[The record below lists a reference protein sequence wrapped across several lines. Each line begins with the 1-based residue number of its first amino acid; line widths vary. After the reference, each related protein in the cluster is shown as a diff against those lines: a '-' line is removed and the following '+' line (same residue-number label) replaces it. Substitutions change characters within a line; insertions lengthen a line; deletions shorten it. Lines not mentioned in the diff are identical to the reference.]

1 MNILIVDD
9 ERAQLESL
17 RRGLRSQHHHT
28 MEADN
33 ATEALQILHETPPV
47 DLVITDYSM
56 PGMDGIGLLEEIRK
70 ENYDLPVIMM
80 TAFGDKQIV
89 VRALR
94 EHCNGYIEKPFTLL
108 QLMSEIQKVT
118 SYQTHQRASFSDTI
132 CRMAHQINNP
142 LMAII
147 GSAEL
152 SLDDDG
158 VEIDPDERRAR
169 LQNIIGASKRIQQI
183 NQHIMGLGRMMT
195 DQPSPVNLLDLMEQC
210 LSMNADLLKK
220 ERVAVTLETDGR
232 SFISNV
238 SSFGLEQVFKNMI
251 LNAVEAMQDR
261 EGKQIRI
268 AFSLN
273 DKTREIELS
282 IEDTGIGIEPA
293 KLSNIF
299 APYYTSKPQGN
310 GIGLAVVK
318 HVVEQFKGRVQVKSW
333 PGEGS
338 HFFISLPAI

>member
-17 RRGLRSQHHHT
+17 RRGLRSQHHTT

-33 ATEALQILHETPPV
+33 ATDALKILHSTPPV
-47 DLVITDYSM
+47 DLVITDYAM
-56 PGMDGIGLLEEIRK
+56 PGMDGISLLEEIRK
-70 ENYDLPVIMM
+70 ENCDLPVIMM

-108 QLMSEIQKVT
+108 QLMAEIQKVT
-118 SYQTHQRASFSDTI
+118 SFQSSQRVSFSDTI

-152 SLDDDG
+152 SLDDEG
-158 VEIDPDERRAR
+158 AEFDPQERRAR
-169 LQNIIGASKRIQQI
+169 LENIIGASKRIKEI
-183 NQHIMGLGRMMT
+183 NQHIMGLGRMMSEK
-195 DQPSPVNLLDLMEQC
+195 PSPVNLLDLMEQC

-220 ERVAVTLETDGR
+220 ERVALVLETDGQ
-232 SFISNV
+232 SFVSNV
-238 SSFGLEQVFKNMI
+238 SSFGMEQVFKNLI
-251 LNAVEAMQDR
+251 LNAVEAMKACDS
-261 EGKQIRI
+261 KQIRI
-268 AFSLN
+268 ALSRN
-273 DKTREIELS
+273 EKKNENELI
-282 IEDTGIGIEPA
+282 IEDTGVGIEPA
-293 KLSNIF
+293 ELSKIF
-299 APYYTSKPQGN
+299 TPYYTSKPQGN

-318 HVVEQFKGRVQVKSW
+318 HVTEEFNGRVQVKSW

>member
-17 RRGLRSQHHHT
+17 RRGLRSQRHTT

-33 ATEALQILHETPPV
+33 ANEALEILHSTPPV

-56 PGMDGIGLLEEIRK
+56 PGMDGITLLEEIRK
-70 ENYDLPVIMM
+70 ENCDLPVIMM

-94 EHCNGYIEKPFTLL
+94 EHCNGYIEKPFTLV
-108 QLMSEIQKVT
+108 QLMAEIQKVT
-118 SYQTHQRASFSDTI
+118 SYQSSQRVSFSDTI

-152 SLDDDG
+152 SLDDEG
-158 VEIDPDERRAR
+158 TEIDPEERRAR
-169 LQNIIGASKRIQQI
+169 LENIIGASKRIKQI
-183 NQHIMGLGRMMT
+183 NKHIMGLGRMMSE
-195 DQPSPVNLLDLMEQC
+195 QPSPVNLLELMEQC

-220 ERVAVTLETDGR
+220 ERVAVTLETDGQ
-232 SFISNV
+232 SFVSNV
-238 SSFGLEQVFKNMI
+238 SSFGLEQVFKNLI
-251 LNAVEAMQDR
+251 LNAVEAMSFCDI
-261 EGKQIRI
+261 KQIRV
-268 AFSLN
+268 AFSRN
-273 DKTREIELS
+273 DKTQEIEIS
-282 IEDTGIGIEPA
+282 IEDTGIGIVPA
-293 KLSNIF
+293 KLAKIF
-299 APYYTSKPQGN
+299 TPYYTSKPQGN

-318 HVVEQFKGRVQVKSW
+318 HVVQQFKGRVQVKSW

-338 HFFISLPAI
+338 HFFVSLPAI